1 MIGTERAREGLGK
14 IEMHRQDTL
23 VSSRVSR
30 KAELESSEK
39 RWMWTAQN
47 PAAARFDSC
56 AAGLFAPGQADPATL
71 ANLGLLHIIHLR
83 RIA

>member
-1 MIGTERAREGLGK
+1 MIGTKWAREGLGK
-14 IEMHRQDTL
+14 IKMHRKDTL
-23 VSSRVSR
+23 VSRRMSR

-39 RWMWTAQN
+39 RWMWTAPN

-71 ANLGLLHIIHLR
+71 TNLGLLRIIYLR
-83 RIA
+83 R